1 MPAKAGA
8 RSWCFTLCAAV
19 SSGGWC
25 WLWRSKKRERWV
37 KEAEDRIECQRCSE
51 WVWLQTERENRQ
63 RGEKYKR
70 IVAYTRERWK
80 GWKATNRAEGERWHK
95 METNENEKTEKEA
108 ALCLDWGGTGT
119 QLSTD
124 TITVIQ
130 PALEQSQ
137 CLDAQLEALGEM
149 KGRGC
154 VKEHKITLLPR
165 AWKGE

>member
-1 MPAKAGA
+1 M
-8 RSWCFTLCAAV
+8 RCSIV
-19 SSGGWC
+19 
-25 WLWRSKKRERWV
+25 WRLMLALEV
-37 KEAEDRIECQRCSE
+37 KEKKKVSKRSRRQDWASE
-51 WVWLQTERENRQ
+51 MQTERENRQ

-70 IVAYTRERWK
+70 IAPYTRERWK
-80 GWKATNRAEGERWHK
+80 GWKATNRSEGERWHK
-95 METNENEKTEKEA
+95 METNEKEKTEKEA

-130 PALEQSQ
+130 PALEQSH

-149 KGRGC
+149 KGRRC